1 MKGLL
6 IKDWKLMKNQK
17 QFFLLIFIIS
27 LVLLNS
33 NSYFVVMY
41 MTMLCAFFTISTI
54 SYDEYDNG
62 GAYLFTL
69 PFTRKLYVRE
79 KYALGG
85 LLAVIP
91 WAVTSLLVFLYSS
104 FTHRVESTA
113 EWWAVVSV
121 YLVLVLLMEAVML
134 PIYLKYGNEKGR
146 IVMIVTM
153 AVLSAGAVGT
163 IKLLNKA
170 NIPMEEIIETVTHTH
185 IAEVALLAVL
195 FLVAVFMVSY
205 RISVGIVEKKE
216 Y

>member
-6 IKDWKLMKNQK
+6 MKDWKLMKNQR
-17 QFFLLIFIIS
+17 QFFLLLLLIS
-27 LVLLNS
+27 LIMINS

-41 MTMLCAFFTISTI
+41 MTMVCAFFTISTI

-69 PFTRKLYVRE
+69 PITRKLYVRE
-79 KYALGG
+79 KYVLGV
-85 LLAVIP
+85 LLTIIP
-91 WAVTSLLVFLYSS
+91 WAITSLFVFLYSV
-104 FTHRVESTA
+104 FTHRLESPG
-113 EWWAVVSV
+113 EWWIVAGV
-121 YLVLVLLMEAVML
+121 YLALAFFMVMVMI

-146 IVMIVTM
+146 IVLIVTM

-163 IKLLNKA
+163 IKLLDKV
-170 NIPMEEIIETVTHTH
+170 NIPMGDIKEMIAHTPIGV
-185 IAEVALLAVL
+185 IALLVVLLAV
-195 FLVAVFMVSY
+195 AAEMVSY